1 MAKTINITDIKIKE
15 FSISESEGKYTI
27 AIIYSLLDA
36 NSKEYDSKRIEM
48 KDEDFTS
55 TEKTKVGQIL
65 TAISNKIKIKE
76 EI

>member
-1 MAKTINITDIKIKE
+1 MKTINITNIKIKE

-27 AIIYSLLDA
+27 AIIYSLLDGDG
-36 NSKEYDSKRIEM
+36 KEYDSKRIEL
-48 KDEDFTS
+48 KDEDFTA

-65 TAISNKIKIKE
+65 TAISNKIKTKE